1 MRVWGRGWWLV
12 GSLLVATAGMRAQ
25 VALTT
30 VQDTVYNAGG
40 VPTGGTVLVSWA
52 GFTTAGG
59 SAVPAGNTSATI
71 AASGALTIALAPNQG
86 AMPIGSYYTAV
97 FHLTDGTTSRQFWV
111 IPATVTGGGPVKL
124 AAIES
129 TVLPTS
135 VAMQTVSKAYVDN
148 AIAAAFTGYSPDSSA
163 TPYIVK
169 LGDTMSGPLLLPGDP
184 VSSLQAADK
193 NYVDTAVAQLSGG
206 GTTKL
211 STVPTA
217 SQTVAQ
223 PAGTTLEVNAINGVL
238 DATGYLSG
246 IGSNGFANALN
257 SGNCAHGCEVRGS
270 QTYPGTES
278 VPAGSIPSGGR
289 VVDARGGAVSTY
301 VVNPLGAGATSYLA
315 NSVTQLSTAT
325 AQQAVAAR
333 PGIVGPNSFAE
344 YLTQTAPTGGSNQFP
359 ASHETVP
366 YGKSNYGVLQLTG
379 TYNTQGQHVQFN
391 NNVNCFSVGDCL
403 AGGQFVLS
411 SGGYRDEAD
420 EGTHP
425 FDLQV
430 SEDPRVFQ
438 GTCGSGC
445 QTGATSLVVNPTA
458 NGGTQGDGRFLIDKN
473 PARVISTGAIV
484 GSGGGVFPSV
494 NFSGTSF
501 ATSVFLEVTQAANS
515 RAGNLAP
522 GTVTLPIA
530 TSGAPSGF
538 AASTAALPAASGV
551 ACVADTAAPVGIP
564 NFETVRYQTVDA
576 SHLQLTL
583 NKVHFANAVVAVGGL
598 CGYGLEQTVDTVNG
612 VRQVFPVIGSV
623 SGTELY
629 YAAAN
634 TNVVGNAGSG
644 STSGY
649 LNASAAIAS
658 AVRSGGTVTL
668 TTATALPADLN
679 GLSLTVSGVSDVSY
693 DGTFTVATTGSNTLT
708 YANAGGDGSSAGGTV
723 GVLTGGFNLYPMAE
737 VLNVWNPASTAANG
751 VDGTMTLAP
760 NTVAW
765 AGGDPVE
772 EPHYHQQLVD
782 ADTELITQFVPKPVQ
797 YSSAGKTYGGMVGPG
812 TRGWEISNAS
822 AATNYLGGGGTH
834 QAPDAALMTTGVWR
848 DAVDAVAGENSLLR
862 VHCNLRGCN
871 RWDSAYALFSL
882 DSANGQDF
890 LFYDPSSDTA
900 SWSLG
905 GAGYSFS
912 PQGFTAGTVKA
923 KTVTTAGLQATGGS
937 VTGLT
942 TFGLGTPNTAGAFTW
957 QPNGVHQG
965 SYADPW
971 FGIYDGSKYVGI
983 AAGLPAPAG
992 TAVVGGYYSGMGVG
1006 GGSAN
1011 TGTPIF
1017 GVLNS
1022 AQAGSGVGSV
1032 AMTVT
1037 DSNAVQT
1044 FRNTLDDGSGAMT
1057 VAGRLTA
1064 TAGVASGNGS
1074 NTDLA
1079 GTLVLTAGA
1088 TSSASYNFRGGYASA
1103 PVCMVQPQSATPA
1116 AVQGLGGYVPQ
1127 VAAGLLTVSVGSAP
1141 TTAVSFGYLCVAR
1154 N

>member
-1 MRVWGRGWWLV
+1 MRVWGRGCWLV
-12 GSLLVATAGMRAQ
+12 SLLLVATAEVRAQ

-30 VQDTVYNAGG
+30 VQDTVYNASG
-40 VPTGGTVLVSWA
+40 VPIGGTVLVSWA

-71 AASGALTIALAPNQG
+71 PASGALTIALAPNAG
-86 AMPIGSYYTAV
+86 GMPIGSYYTAV

-111 IPATVTGGGPVKL
+111 IPATVTGGKPVKL
-124 AAIES
+124 AAVETS
-129 TVLPTS
+129 VLPTS
-135 VAMQTVSKAYVDN
+135 VAMQTVSKAYVDD
-148 AIAAAFTGYSPDSSA
+148 AIATAFTGYAPDSTS

-169 LGDTMSGPLLLPGDP
+169 VGDTMSGPLLLPGDP

-206 GTTKL
+206 GTTKV

-223 PAGTTLEVNAINGVL
+223 PAGTTLEVNALNGVL

-246 IGSNGFANALN
+246 IGSNGFANALA
-257 SGNCAHGCEVRGS
+257 SGNCTGGCEVRGS
-270 QTYPGTES
+270 QTYPGMES
-278 VPAGSIPSGGR
+278 VPTGSIPSRGR
-289 VVDARGGAVSTY
+289 LVDARGGAVSTY
-301 VVNPLGAGATSYLA
+301 AVNPLGAGATSSIA
-315 NSVTQLSTAT
+315 NWLTQISTAT

-359 ASHETVP
+359 ASHEPVP

-379 TYNTQGQHVQFN
+379 NYNTQGQHVQFN

-445 QTGATSLVVNPTA
+445 ATGATNLVVNPTA
-458 NGGTQGDGRFLIDKN
+458 NGGTQGDGRFLMDKN
-473 PARVISTGAIV
+473 PAKVISAGAIV

-501 ATSVFLEVTQAANS
+501 ATSVFLQLTQGANS
-515 RAGNLAP
+515 QAGNLAP

-530 TSGAPSGF
+530 TSGVPTGF
-538 AASTAALPAASGV
+538 ATSTAALAAASGV

-564 NFETVRYQTVDA
+564 NFETARYQVVDA
-576 SHLQLTL
+576 NHLQLAL
-583 NKVHFANAVVAVGGL
+583 NKVHFANAVVAMGGL
-598 CGYGLEQTVDTVNG
+598 CGYGLEQTIDTVNG
-612 VRQVFPVIGSV
+612 VRQVFPVIGSI
-623 SGTELY
+623 SGTGLY
-629 YAAAN
+629 YAAGN

-649 LNASAAIAS
+649 LNASVAIAS
-658 AVRSGGTVTL
+658 AVRSAGTVTL

-679 GLSLTVSGVSDVSY
+679 GLSLTVSGVSDASFN
-693 DGTFTVATTGSNTLT
+693 GTFTVVTTGSNTLT
-708 YANAGGDGSSAGGTV
+708 YAVAGGDGSSAGGTV
-723 GVLTGGFNLYPMAE
+723 GLVTGGFNLYPMAE
-737 VLNVWNPASTAANG
+737 VLNVWNPASTAGSG
-751 VDGTMTLAP
+751 VDGSMTLAP

-765 AGGDPVE
+765 AAGDPVE

-782 ADTELITQFVPKPVQ
+782 ADTEYVTQFVPKPVQ
-797 YSSAGKTYGGMVGPG
+797 YSSAGKTYGGTVGPG
-812 TRGWEISNAS
+812 TRGWEIANAS
-822 AATNYLGGGGTH
+822 ASTNYLGGGGTH

-848 DAVDAVAGENSLLR
+848 DTVDAVAGENSLLR

-882 DSANGQDF
+882 DSASGQDF
-890 LFYDPSSDTA
+890 LFYDPSSNTA
-900 SWSLG
+900 SWNLG
-905 GAGYSFS
+905 GAGYTFS
-912 PQGFTAGTVKA
+912 PQAFTAGTVKA
-923 KTVTTAGLQATGGS
+923 TTLSTAGLQATGGS
-937 VTGLT
+937 ATGLT
-942 TFGLGTPNTAGAFTW
+942 KFGLGTPNTTGAFTW

-965 SYADPW
+965 TYADPW

-992 TAVVGGYYSGMGVG
+992 TAVVGGYYAGMGVG

-1022 AQAGSGVGSV
+1022 AQAGSGLGSV

-1044 FRNTLDDGSGAMT
+1044 FRNTLDDGSGNMT
-1057 VAGRLTA
+1057 VTGRLTA
-1064 TAGVASGNGS
+1064 GAGVASGNSG
-1074 NTDLA
+1074 NTDLV
-1079 GTLVLTAGA
+1079 GTLMLAAGA
-1088 TSSASYNFRGGYASA
+1088 TSSAGYTFRGGYASA
-1103 PVCMVQPQSATPA
+1103 PVCVVQPQSATPA
-1116 AVQGLGGYVPQ
+1116 AMQTLGGFSPQ
-1127 VAAGLLTVSVGSAP
+1127 VSAGSLSVSVGSAP
-1141 TTAVSFGYLCVAR
+1141 ASAVSFGYLCVAR

>member
-1 MRVWGRGWWLV
+1 MRGRGWWLV
-12 GSLLVATAGMRAQ
+12 SLLLTVTMAVQAQ

-59 SAVPAGNTSATI
+59 SAVPAGTTSATI

-97 FHLTDGTTSRQFWV
+97 FHLVDGTTSRQFWV

-124 AAIES
+124 VAIETS
-129 TVLPTS
+129 VLPTS
-135 VAMQTVSKAYVDN
+135 VAMQTVNKAYVDD
-148 AIAAAFTGYSPDSSA
+148 AIVKALTGVAPDSTA
-163 TPYIVK
+163 TPYVLK
-169 LGDTMSGPLLLPGDP
+169 PGDAMTGPLVLAGDP
-184 VSSLQAADK
+184 VSALQAADK
-193 NYVDTAVAQLSGG
+193 NYVDTSVAQLTGG
-206 GTTKL
+206 GTTKV

-223 PAGTTLEVNAINGVL
+223 PAGTALEVNALNGVL
-238 DATGYLSG
+238 DASGYLSG
-246 IGSNGFANALN
+246 IGSNGFANALA
-257 SGNCAHGCEVRGS
+257 SGNCTSGCEVRGS
-270 QTYPGTES
+270 QSYPGTES
-278 VPAGSIPSGGR
+278 VPMGSIPSGGR

-301 VVNPLGAGATSYLA
+301 AVNPLGAGASSYLA
-315 NSVTQLSTAT
+315 NAVTEMSTAT

-333 PGIVGPNSFAE
+333 PGIVGLNSFAE
-344 YLTQTAPTGGSNQFP
+344 YLTQVAPTGGSNQFP

-379 TYNTQGQHVQFN
+379 SYNTQGQHVQFN
-391 NNVNCFSVGDCL
+391 NDVNCFSVGDCL
-403 AGGQFVLS
+403 AGGQFILS

-430 SEDPRVFQ
+430 SEDPRVFG

-445 QTGATSLVVNPTA
+445 TAGATNLLVNATA
-458 NGGTQGDGRFLIDKN
+458 NAGTQGDGRFLIDKN
-473 PARVISTGAIV
+473 PAKVISAGAIV
-484 GSGGGVFPSV
+484 GSGGGLFPAV

-501 ATSVFLEVTQAANS
+501 APSVFLQVTQGANS
-515 RAGNLAP
+515 QAGNLAP

-530 TSGAPSGF
+530 TGGAGGGF
-538 AASTAALPAASGV
+538 ATSTAALPATSGV

-564 NFETVRYQTVDA
+564 NFETVRYAVVDA

-583 NKVHFANAVVAVGGL
+583 NKVHYANAVVAVGGL
-598 CGYGLEQTVDTVNG
+598 CGYGLEETVDTVAG
-612 VRQVFPVIGSV
+612 MRQVFPVIGSV

-629 YAAAN
+629 YAAGN

-644 STSGY
+644 STGGY
-649 LNASAAIAS
+649 LNASVGIAS
-658 AVRSGGTVTL
+658 TVRSGGTVTL
-668 TTATALPADLN
+668 TTATALPADLD
-679 GLSLTVSGVSDVSY
+679 GLSLAVSGVADASF
-693 DGTFTVATTGSNTLT
+693 DGTFAVATTGSNTLT
-708 YANAGGDGSSAGGTV
+708 YADAGANGSSTGGTV

-737 VLNVWNPASTAANG
+737 VLSVWNAAAG
-751 VDGTMTLAP
+751 AVDGTMSLAP

-765 AGGDPVE
+765 AAGDTVE

-782 ADTELITQFVPKPVQ
+782 ADTELVTQFLPKPVQ
-797 YSSAGKTYGGMVGPG
+797 YSSAGKTYSGAVGPG

-822 AATNYLGGGGTH
+822 ATTNYLGGGGTH

-862 VHCNLRGCN
+862 VHCNLRGCK

-882 DSANGQDF
+882 DAHAGQDF
-890 LFYDPSSDTA
+890 LFFDPNSDTA

-905 GAGYSFS
+905 GAGYTFS
-912 PQGFTAGTVKA
+912 PQAFTAGTVKA
-923 KTVTTAGLQATGGS
+923 ATVNTAGLQATGGS
-937 VTGLT
+937 ATGLT
-942 TFGLGTPNTAGAFTW
+942 AFGLGTPNTAGAFTW

-1006 GGSAN
+1006 GASAF

-1017 GVLNS
+1017 GVLS
-1022 AQAGSGVGSV
+1022 STQSGSGLGSV
-1032 AMTVT
+1032 ALTVT
-1037 DSNAVQT
+1037 DSNVVET
-1044 FRNTLDDGSGAMT
+1044 LRNTLDDGNGRAAVT
-1057 VAGRLTA
+1057 GRLTA
-1064 TAGVASGNGS
+1064 AAGLATGAAS

-1079 GTLVLTAGA
+1079 GVLVLPAGA
-1088 TSSASYNFRGGYASA
+1088 TSSAGYNFAGGYASA
-1103 PVCMVQPQSATPA
+1103 PVCLVQPQGVPA
-1116 AVQGLGGYVPQ
+1116 GVSEALGGYVPQ
-1127 VAAGLLTVSVGSAP
+1127 VSASGLSVSVGAAP
-1141 TTAVSFGYLCVAR
+1141 GAAVSFGYVCVAR